1 MSEKKLT
8 LLFFIADWG
17 YIKIPVSKE
26 IQLDF
31 VYPDLSALLLA
42 LDIKICVR
50 LGYYASHNE
59 CHFRG
64 YK

>member
-42 LDIKICVR
+42 LDIKFVWD
-50 LGYYASHNE
+50 
-59 CHFRG
+59 
-64 YK
+64 